1 MATTFR
7 SPLNSFYFPS
17 ILLPRSAKMKVRR
30 ERTSFFLRRT
40 AQSFAPSQVAG
51 VKYSV
56 SDIRTKR
63 PIFSTELL
71 EFRGPLGP

>member
-17 ILLPRSAKMKVRR
+17 ILLPRSANMKVRR

-51 VKYSV
+51 VKYYKLTQSSLHITV
-56 SDIRTKR
+56 SDIVTKH
-63 PIFSTELL
+63 PIF
-71 EFRGPLGP
+71 